1 MILDLINKQ
10 GITRARVIVQSEVS
24 YLKSIGEIDEAKDMA
39 ASWKKAIRQLA
50 RPLPFAYH
58 ARLFDWVCSFWA
70 CTDSEYKIA
79 NDIGVNWRIWRAW
92 QLANPTRYNSP
103 SIDKAC
109 MAIALRYHADVKL
122 VRKNLIQSL
131 KL

>member
-1 MILDLINKQ
+1 MGSAVILDLINKQ

-39 ASWKKAIRQLA
+39 AMWKKAIRQLA

-58 ARLFDWVCSFWA
+58 ARLFDWV
-70 CTDSEYKIA
+70 
-79 NDIGVNWRIWRAW
+79 
-92 QLANPTRYNSP
+92 
-103 SIDKAC
+103 DKAC